1 MLNLFKR
8 QWLPGYI
15 REYILEKFPEK
26 HFRVEF
32 MIGGKMVALSRV
44 VGNER
49 RVERGYVTYI
59 DSEGNSDTQWLF
71 LYKGELSFDAVD
83 RAADEF
89 SLEGIEPGVR
99 KLPLVGKE
107 GEVEKYRKMLKKKL
121 SAAMDYCPGS
131 PLDRLHDYPITD
143 MPRWRRKR
151 ILNLLANMG
160 TEGITAFVSFDLD
173 DASLGQLQEFND
185 ELELAMLVENS
196 YEPELEG

>member
-1 MLNLFKR
+1 M
-8 QWLPGYI
+8 
-15 REYILEKFPEK
+15 
-26 HFRVEF
+26 
-32 MIGGKMVALSRV
+32 
-44 VGNER
+44 
-49 RVERGYVTYI
+49 
-59 DSEGNSDTQWLF
+59 
-71 LYKGELSFDAVD
+71 
-83 RAADEF
+83 
-89 SLEGIEPGVR
+89 R